1 MKLKFNT
8 EKVMSIFEGGF
19 EEPKERFP
27 DKIFTEVTKDFSTAT
42 EGLAELGLIE
52 LSGVE
57 RLVTSALLN
66 KRFRYKAILRSTYL
80 PEYSFEVLEFGYD
93 ISLFPVS
100 IDIEDG
106 IRQELGVEEGID
118 NDFQS
123 DYLVE
128 CGTEALFEQSLK
140 DIFATKKFK
149 KTVGG
154 LMKIARSKQGN
165 AVNF

>member
-1 MKLKFNT
+1 LKFNT

-19 EEPKERFP
+19 EEPTERFP

-80 PEYSFEVLEFGYD
+80 PEYSFEVFEFGYD

-106 IRQELGVEEGID
+106 IRQELGIEEGID
-118 NDFQS
+118 NN
-123 DYLVE
+123 LVE
-128 CGTEALFEQSLK
+128 CSTETLFEQSLEE
-140 DIFATKKFK
+140 IFATKKFK
-149 KTVGG
+149 RTVGG
-154 LMKIARSKQGN
+154 LMKIARVKQGS
-165 AVNF
+165 AADF